1 MMERNLEAWLAL
13 YHQDILSDRPLHALL
28 QQFGSAELLLA
39 ADVCALVQVGLTQEK
54 ARDFVQVTRGHAC
67 RQQIERSLCWLAG
80 ADNRAI
86 VPLSDPCYPPLLR
99 EIHDPPLLLFVQ
111 GALESLL
118 LPQVAIVGSRRCSV
132 DGRRNARYFG
142 NALAARG
149 FSLCSG
155 MARGID
161 TAAHEAALEAGAYTV
176 AVTGT
181 GADQCYPPQNRRMA
195 QRICERGAVI
205 TELPLGSVAKPTH
218 FPKRNRIISGMSLGV
233 MVIEAAT
240 RSGSLITARLALEH
254 NRELFAVPGSIHNP
268 LSAGPHRLIQQGA
281 VLADDPVAVTELF
294 CALLTT
300 QTSLLPELPEG
311 AKSSTASGGEPVLE
325 ADARH
330 LIKAM
335 GFDPVVLEVL
345 VERTGMSLSQVQML
359 LLELELRGVVTQ
371 NAGHYVRC

>member
-1 MMERNLEAWLAL
+1 MMERNLEDWLAL
-13 YHQDILSDRPLHALL
+13 HHQDILSDKPLHALL
-28 QQFGSAELLLA
+28 QQFGSAGLLLD
-39 ADVCALVQVGLTQEK
+39 ADVSALVQAGLPKEK
-54 ARDFVQVTRGHAC
+54 ARDFVQAVKGNGC
-67 RQQIERSLCWLAG
+67 RQQVQRSLCWLTG

-86 VPLSDPCYPPLLR
+86 VPFLDPCYPPLLR
-99 EIHDPPLLLFVQ
+99 EIHDPPLLLYVQ
-111 GALESLL
+111 GLLESLL

-132 DGRRNARYFG
+132 DGRRNTRHFG
-142 NALAARG
+142 SVLAARG

-161 TAAHEAALEAGAYTV
+161 TAAHEVALDAGTCTV

-205 TELPLGSVAKPTH
+205 TELPLGCVAKPTH

-281 VLADDPVAVTELF
+281 VLADDPEVVADQLS
-294 CALLTT
+294 AMLTT
-300 QTSLLPELPEG
+300 QISLLPELPKH
-311 AKSSTASGGEPVLE
+311 ATSSPISASVPTVT
-325 ADARH
+325 ADARL
-330 LIKAM
+330 LIAAM

-345 VERTGMSLSQVQML
+345 VERTGMSQSKVQTI
-359 LLELELRGVVTQ
+359 LLELELQGVLTQ
-371 NAGHYVRC
+371 NGGHYIRC